1 MASTRRSTEATR
13 DAAAPSSVRR
23 GRGMRPVDGVAHGIE
38 ATGAQAQ
45 TARKHVFWASY
56 FGWLLDGFD
65 TTIYAFVLVPALK
78 VILPASGVSAK
89 DTPHWGLTFFAI
101 FLAGWGS
108 SFVIGLL
115 ADRVGRLRALGISIA
130 LYAVGTLASGLAHN
144 IPEFAA
150 ARFVAG
156 LGLGA
161 EWFIGG
167 TGVAEAFPEDERPK
181 WTGRFHS
188 AWYAGFILAAAIV
201 PFIVGPVGW
210 RGVFFIG
217 IIPAALLF
225 YIRLKAQEPE
235 KWVKAKRRL
244 GSDLNMR
251 NSLRTILDRDHRRD
265 TIILAV
271 IMVPVITGLY
281 GGTLFVPTAL
291 TALHESTHAA
301 IKTPYLIAI
310 GGSIIAAFTLVTCL
324 VAPTLAVRLG
334 RRRAL
339 ALLLAFMAV
348 GLPLVFLLAFKSD
361 NLGLFLALL
370 VLLGIGGADFAI
382 FSLWLPEVYPTHAR
396 AGGFAFVTTIGRF
409 AGAGLTFAIGA
420 LNDAV
425 GLGTSLSLTAIFFVI
440 ALMLLPFAREGSG
453 KLAPD

>member
-1 MASTRRSTEATR
+1 VEAYSASPDGAARATAEERTRA
-13 DAAAPSSVRR
+13 
-23 GRGMRPVDGVAHGIE
+23 
-38 ATGAQAQ
+38 
-45 TARKHVFWASY
+45 KHIFWASY

-78 VILPASGVSAK
+78 VILPASGISASE
-89 DTPHWGLTFFAI
+89 TPHWGLTFFAI
-101 FLAGWGS
+101 FLAGWGT
-108 SFVIGLL
+108 SFLIGLL
-115 ADRVGRLRALGISIA
+115 ADRIGRLKALGISIA
-130 LYAVGTLASGLAHN
+130 LYAIGTLASGLAQN
-144 IPEFAA
+144 VPEFAA

-167 TGVAEAFPEDERPK
+167 TGVAEAFPESERPK
-181 WTGRFHS
+181 WIGRFHS

-201 PFIVGPVGW
+201 PFIVGPIGW
-210 RGVFFIG
+210 RAVFFIG
-217 IIPAALLF
+217 IIPAVLLL

-235 KWVKAKRRL
+235 RWVNAKRRL
-244 GSDLNMR
+244 GSQLNMR
-251 NSLRTILDRDHRRD
+251 MSLKTILDRDHRRD
-265 TIILAV
+265 TLILAV

-291 TALHESTHAA
+291 TALHDSTHAA
-301 IKTPYLIAI
+301 IKTPYLVAI

-324 VAPTLAVRLG
+324 VVPSLAQRFGRKRTLGAL
-334 RRRAL
+334 L
-339 ALLLAFMAV
+339 ALMAI
-348 GLPLVFLLAFKSD
+348 GLPLVFLFAFKAG

-420 LNDAV
+420 LNTAV

-440 ALMLLPFAREGSG
+440 GLVLLPFARDSSG
-453 KLAPD
+453 KLAPEG

>member
-1 MASTRRSTEATR
+1 MSDSAVTRPGALPEPQSEAAGDR
-13 DAAAPSSVRR
+13 AR
-23 GRGMRPVDGVAHGIE
+23 
-38 ATGAQAQ
+38 
-45 TARKHVFWASY
+45 TARKHIFWASY

-78 VILPASGVSAK
+78 VILPASGVSASQ
-89 DTPHWGLTFFAI
+89 TPHWGLTFFAI

-108 SFVIGLL
+108 SFVVGLL
-115 ADRVGRLRALGISIA
+115 ADRIGRLRVLGISIA
-130 LYAVGTLASGLAHN
+130 LYAVGTLASGLAQN

-156 LGLGA
+156 FGLGA
-161 EWFIGG
+161 EWFIGA

-201 PFIVGPVGW
+201 PFIVGPIGW

-235 KWVKAKRRL
+235 RWVQAKQRL
-244 GSDLNMR
+244 GSELNMR
-251 NSLRTILDRDHRRD
+251 RSLQTILDRDHRRD
-265 TIILAV
+265 TLILAV

-291 TALHESTHAA
+291 TALHETTHAT
-301 IKTPYLIAI
+301 IKTSYLIAI

-324 VAPTLAVRLG
+324 VVPNLANRFGRKRTLGAL
-334 RRRAL
+334 L
-339 ALLLAFMAV
+339 ALMAI
-348 GLPLVFLLAFKSD
+348 GLPLVFLLAFKSG
-361 NLGLFLALL
+361 NLGLFLGLL
-370 VLLGIGGADFAI
+370 VLLGIGGADFAV
-382 FSLWLPEVYPTHAR
+382 FSIWLPEIYPTHAR

-420 LNDAV
+420 LNTAV
-425 GLGTSLSLTAIFFVI
+425 GLGTSLSLTAIFFI
-440 ALMLLPFAREGSG
+440 AGLLLLPLAREGKG
-453 KLAPD
+453 ELAPD

>member
-1 MASTRRSTEATR
+1 LATTEQAAFGDGDSGSLALAEQRTRA
-13 DAAAPSSVRR
+13 
-23 GRGMRPVDGVAHGIE
+23 
-38 ATGAQAQ
+38 
-45 TARKHVFWASY
+45 KHIFWASY

-78 VILPASGVSAK
+78 VILPASGISASE
-89 DTPHWGLTFFAI
+89 TPHWGLTFFAI
-101 FLAGWGS
+101 FLAGWGT
-108 SFVIGLL
+108 SFLIGLL
-115 ADRVGRLRALGISIA
+115 ADRIGRLKALGISIA
-130 LYAVGTLASGLAHN
+130 LYAIGTLASGLAQN
-144 IPEFAA
+144 VPEFAA

-167 TGVAEAFPEDERPK
+167 TGVAEAFPESERPK
-181 WTGRFHS
+181 WIGRFHS

-201 PFIVGPVGW
+201 PFIVGPIGW
-210 RGVFFIG
+210 RAVFFIG
-217 IIPAALLF
+217 IIPAVLLL

-235 KWVKAKRRL
+235 RWLNAKRRL
-244 GSDLNMR
+244 GSQLNMR
-251 NSLRTILDRDHRRD
+251 MSLKTILDRDHRRD
-265 TIILAV
+265 TLILAV

-301 IKTPYLIAI
+301 IKTPYLVAI
-310 GGSIIAAFTLVTCL
+310 GGSIVAAFTLVTCL
-324 VAPTLAVRLG
+324 LVPSLAQRFGRKRTLGAL
-334 RRRAL
+334 L
-339 ALLLAFMAV
+339 ALMAI
-348 GLPLVFLLAFKSD
+348 GLPLVFLFAFKAG

-440 ALMLLPFAREGSG
+440 GLVLLPFARDSSG
-453 KLAPD
+453 KLAPEG

>member
-1 MASTRRSTEATR
+1 MASTRRVTNPRR
-13 DAAAPSSVRR
+13 DAAAPGSVRR
-23 GRGMRPVDGVAHGIE
+23 DDAARPPRPAVDGAQGSD
-38 ATGAQAQ
+38 AQAQ
-45 TARKHVFWASY
+45 TARKHIFWASY

-78 VILPASGVSAK
+78 VILPASGVSAT

-130 LYAVGTLASGLAHN
+130 LYAIGTLASGLAHN

-156 LGLGA
+156 FGLGA

-225 YIRLKAQEPE
+225 YIRIKAEEPQR
-235 KWVKAKRRL
+235 WVKTKRRL
-244 GSDLNMR
+244 GSELNMG

-265 TIILAV
+265 TLILAV

-324 VAPTLAVRLG
+324 VVPTLAERFG

-339 ALLLAFMAV
+339 AVLLAFMAI
-348 GLPLVFLLAFKSD
+348 GLPLVFLVAFKAG

-440 ALMLLPFAREGSG
+440 GLLLLPLAREGRG
-453 KLAPD
+453 ELAPD

>member
-1 MASTRRSTEATR
+1 MAWTQ
-13 DAAAPSSVRR
+13 AAPAPGASSDPAR
-23 GRGMRPVDGVAHGIE
+23 
-38 ATGAQAQ
+38 
-45 TARKHVFWASY
+45 TARKHIFWASY

-78 VILPASGVSAK
+78 VILPASGVSATQ
-89 DTPHWGLTFFAI
+89 TPHWGLTFFAI

-108 SFVIGLL
+108 SFLVGLL
-115 ADRVGRLRALGISIA
+115 ADRIGRLRALGLSIA
-130 LYAVGTLASGLAHN
+130 LYAVGTLASGLAQN

-156 LGLGA
+156 FGLGA

-201 PFIVGPVGW
+201 PFIVDPIGW

-225 YIRLKAQEPE
+225 YIRLKAEEPE
-235 KWVKAKRRL
+235 RWVKAKEKL
-244 GSDLNMR
+244 GADLNMR
-251 NSLRTILDRDHRRD
+251 RSLQTILDRDHRRD
-265 TIILAV
+265 TLILAV

-291 TALHESTHAA
+291 TALHKSAHAS
-301 IKTPYLIAI
+301 IKPSYLIAI

-324 VAPTLAVRLG
+324 VVPALADRWG
-334 RRRAL
+334 RRRTL
-339 ALLLAFMAV
+339 GVLLAFMAV
-348 GLPLVFLLAFKSD
+348 GLPLVFLLAFKES
-361 NLGLFLALL
+361 NLSLFLGLL
-370 VLLGIGGADFAI
+370 VLLGIGGADFAV
-382 FSLWLPEVYPTHAR
+382 FSLWLPEIYPTHAR

-420 LNDAV
+420 LNTAV
-425 GLGTSLSLTAIFFVI
+425 GLGTSLSLTAIFFV
-440 ALMLLPFAREGSG
+440 LGLLLLPFAREGRGELS
-453 KLAPD
+453 PD

>member
-1 MASTRRSTEATR
+1 MASTQRTGQTQRRERFTPRA
-13 DAAAPSSVRR
+13 
-23 GRGMRPVDGVAHGIE
+23 
-38 ATGAQAQ
+38 ATGTTSPRPTGAADDVGA
-45 TARKHVFWASY
+45 TAARKHIFWASY

-78 VILPASGVSAK
+78 VILPASGVSAT

-108 SFVIGLL
+108 SFLIGLL
-115 ADRVGRLRALGISIA
+115 ADRVGRLRALGFSIA
-130 LYAVGTLASGLAHN
+130 LYAIGTLASGLAHN

-167 TGVAEAFPEDERPK
+167 TGVAEAFPENERPK

-201 PFIVGPVGW
+201 PFIVGPIGW

-217 IIPAALLF
+217 IIPAVLLF
-225 YIRLKAQEPE
+225 YIRMKAEEPRRWIKE
-235 KWVKAKRRL
+235 KEKL
-244 GSDLNMR
+244 GSELNMR
-251 NSLRTILDRDHRRD
+251 NSLRTILDRDHRKD
-265 TIILAV
+265 TIILAL

-291 TALHESTHAA
+291 TTLHDVTNAS
-301 IKTPYLIAI
+301 IKPTYLIAI

-324 VAPTLAVRLG
+324 LVPKLAERLG

-339 ALLLAFMAV
+339 ALLMGFMAV
-348 GLPLVFLLAFKSD
+348 GLPLVFLWAFKAND
-361 NLGLFLALL
+361 LTLFLLML
-370 VLLGIGGADFAI
+370 VFLGIGGADFAI
-382 FSLWLPEVYPTHAR
+382 FSLWLPEVYPTRAR

-440 ALMLLPFAREGSG
+440 GMLLLPFAREGRGELEADTS
-453 KLAPD
+453 

>member
-1 MASTRRSTEATR
+1 LATTEQAAFGDGDSASLALAEQRTRA
-13 DAAAPSSVRR
+13 
-23 GRGMRPVDGVAHGIE
+23 
-38 ATGAQAQ
+38 
-45 TARKHVFWASY
+45 KHIFWASY

-78 VILPASGVSAK
+78 VILPASGISASE
-89 DTPHWGLTFFAI
+89 TPHWGLTFFAI
-101 FLAGWGS
+101 FLAGWGT
-108 SFVIGLL
+108 SFLIGLL
-115 ADRVGRLRALGISIA
+115 ADRIGRLKALGISIA
-130 LYAVGTLASGLAHN
+130 LYAIGTLASGLAQN
-144 IPEFAA
+144 VPEFAA

-167 TGVAEAFPEDERPK
+167 TGVAEAFPESERPK
-181 WTGRFHS
+181 WIGRFHS

-201 PFIVGPVGW
+201 PFIVGPIGW
-210 RGVFFIG
+210 RAVFFIG
-217 IIPAALLF
+217 IIPAVLLL

-235 KWVKAKRRL
+235 RWLNAKRRL
-244 GSDLNMR
+244 GSQLNMR
-251 NSLRTILDRDHRRD
+251 MSLKTILDRDHRRD
-265 TIILAV
+265 TLILAV

-301 IKTPYLIAI
+301 IKTPYLVAI

-324 VAPTLAVRLG
+324 LVPSLAQRFGRKRTLGAL
-334 RRRAL
+334 L
-339 ALLLAFMAV
+339 ALMAI
-348 GLPLVFLLAFKSD
+348 GLPLVFLFAFKAG

-440 ALMLLPFAREGSG
+440 GLVLLPFARDSSG
-453 KLAPD
+453 KLAPEG

>member
-1 MASTRRSTEATR
+1 LATTEQAAFGDGDSASLALAEQRTRA
-13 DAAAPSSVRR
+13 
-23 GRGMRPVDGVAHGIE
+23 
-38 ATGAQAQ
+38 
-45 TARKHVFWASY
+45 KHIFWASY

-78 VILPASGVSAK
+78 VILPASGISASE
-89 DTPHWGLTFFAI
+89 TPHWGLTFFAI
-101 FLAGWGS
+101 FLAGWGT
-108 SFVIGLL
+108 SFLIGLL
-115 ADRVGRLRALGISIA
+115 ADRIGRLKALGISIA
-130 LYAVGTLASGLAHN
+130 LYAIGTLASGLAQN
-144 IPEFAA
+144 VPEFAA

-167 TGVAEAFPEDERPK
+167 TGVAEAFPESERPK
-181 WTGRFHS
+181 WIGRFHS

-201 PFIVGPVGW
+201 PFIVGPIGW
-210 RGVFFIG
+210 RAVFFIG
-217 IIPAALLF
+217 IIPAVLLL

-235 KWVKAKRRL
+235 RWLNAKRRL
-244 GSDLNMR
+244 GSQLNMR
-251 NSLRTILDRDHRRD
+251 MSLKTILDRDHRRD
-265 TIILAV
+265 TLILAV

-301 IKTPYLIAI
+301 IKTPYLVAI
-310 GGSIIAAFTLVTCL
+310 GGSIVAAFTLVTCL
-324 VAPTLAVRLG
+324 LVPSLAQRFGRKRTLGAL
-334 RRRAL
+334 L
-339 ALLLAFMAV
+339 ALMAI
-348 GLPLVFLLAFKSD
+348 GLPLVFLFAFKAG

-440 ALMLLPFAREGSG
+440 GLVLLPFARDSSG
-453 KLAPD
+453 KLAPEG

>member
-1 MASTRRSTEATR
+1 
-13 DAAAPSSVRR
+13 
-23 GRGMRPVDGVAHGIE
+23 
-38 ATGAQAQ
+38 
-45 TARKHVFWASY
+45 
-56 FGWLLDGFD
+56 L
-65 TTIYAFVLVPALK
+65 
-78 VILPASGVSAK
+78 
-89 DTPHWGLTFFAI
+89 GLTFFAI
-101 FLAGWGS
+101 FLAGWGT
-108 SFVIGLL
+108 SFLIGLL
-115 ADRVGRLRALGISIA
+115 ADRIGRLKALGISIA
-130 LYAVGTLASGLAHN
+130 LYAIGTLASGLAQN
-144 IPEFAA
+144 VPEFAA

-167 TGVAEAFPEDERPK
+167 TGVAEAFPESERPK
-181 WTGRFHS
+181 WIGRFHS

-201 PFIVGPVGW
+201 PFIVGPIGW
-210 RGVFFIG
+210 RAVFFIG
-217 IIPAALLF
+217 IIPAVLLL

-235 KWVKAKRRL
+235 RWLNAKRRL
-244 GSDLNMR
+244 GSQLNMR
-251 NSLRTILDRDHRRD
+251 MSLKTILDRDHRRD
-265 TIILAV
+265 TLILAV

-301 IKTPYLIAI
+301 IKTPYLVAI
-310 GGSIIAAFTLVTCL
+310 GGSIVAAFTLVTCL
-324 VAPTLAVRLG
+324 LVPSLAQRFGRKRTLGAL
-334 RRRAL
+334 L
-339 ALLLAFMAV
+339 ALMAI
-348 GLPLVFLLAFKSD
+348 GLPLVFLFAFKAG

-440 ALMLLPFAREGSG
+440 GLVLLPFARDSSG
-453 KLAPD
+453 KLAPEG

>member
-1 MASTRRSTEATR
+1 
-13 DAAAPSSVRR
+13 
-23 GRGMRPVDGVAHGIE
+23 
-38 ATGAQAQ
+38 
-45 TARKHVFWASY
+45 
-56 FGWLLDGFD
+56 
-65 TTIYAFVLVPALK
+65 VLVPALK
-78 VILPASGVSAK
+78 VILPASGISASE
-89 DTPHWGLTFFAI
+89 TPHWGLTFFAI
-101 FLAGWGS
+101 FLAGWGT
-108 SFVIGLL
+108 SFLVGLL
-115 ADRVGRLRALGISIA
+115 ADRIVRLRALGISIA
-130 LYAVGTLASGLAHN
+130 LYAVGSLASGLAQN
-144 IPEFAA
+144 VPEFAA

-156 LGLGA
+156 RGLGA

-201 PFIVGPVGW
+201 PFIVGPIGW

-217 IIPAALLF
+217 IVPALLLF

-235 KWVKAKRRL
+235 RWVKAKRRL

-251 NSLRTILDRDHRRD
+251 MSLKTILDRDHRRD
-265 TIILAV
+265 TLILAV

-291 TALHESTHAA
+291 TALHDTAHVA

-324 VAPTLAVRLG
+324 VVPRLTNRFGRKRTLG
-334 RRRAL
+334 
-339 ALLLAFMAV
+339 LLLALMAI
-348 GLPLVFLLAFKSD
+348 GLPLVFALAFKAG
-361 NLGLFLALL
+361 NLGLFLGLL
-370 VLLGIGGADFAI
+370 VLLGIGGADFAV
-382 FSLWLPEVYPTHAR
+382 FSIWLPEVYPTPAR

-420 LNDAV
+420 LNTAV
-425 GLGTSLSLTAIFFVI
+425 GIGTSLSLTAIFFVI
-440 ALMLLPFAREGSG
+440 GLLLLPLAREGRG
-453 KLAPD
+453 ELAPE

>member
-1 MASTRRSTEATR
+1 MASTRELTR
-13 DAAAPSSVRR
+13 
-23 GRGMRPVDGVAHGIE
+23 GW
-38 ATGAQAQ
+38 TGADARFADERRDPVRPAQ
-45 TARKHVFWASY
+45 KHVFWASY

-78 VILPASGVSAK
+78 EILPASGVSATQ
-89 DTPHWGLTFFAI
+89 TPHWGLTFFAI

-108 SFVIGLL
+108 SFLIGLL
-115 ADRVGRLRALGISIA
+115 ADRIGRLRALGISIA
-130 LYAVGTLASGLAHN
+130 LYAIGTLASGLAHN

-156 LGLGA
+156 FGLGA

-167 TGVAEAFPEDERPK
+167 TGVAEVFGEDERPK

-201 PFIVGPVGW
+201 PFIVGPIGW
-210 RGVFFIG
+210 RGVFFLG
-217 IIPAALLF
+217 IIPAVLLF
-225 YIRLKAQEPE
+225 YIRFKAEEPQRWVRE
-235 KWVKAKRRL
+235 KQRL
-244 GSDLNMR
+244 GSALSMR
-251 NSLRTILDRDHRRD
+251 ESLRTILDRDHRRD
-265 TIILAV
+265 TLVLAV

-291 TALHESTHAA
+291 TTLHDSVHAA

-324 VAPTLAVRLG
+324 VVPALANRIG
-334 RRRAL
+334 RRRTL
-339 ALLLAFMAV
+339 GLLLAFMAV
-348 GLPLVFLLAFKSD
+348 GLPLVFLVAFKAG
-361 NLGLFLALL
+361 NLGLFLGLL

-382 FSLWLPEVYPTHAR
+382 FSLWLPEVYPTRAR

-420 LNDAV
+420 MNDAF
-425 GLGTSLSLTAIFFVI
+425 GLANSLSLTAIFFVI
-440 ALMLLPFAREGSG
+440 GLLLLPLAREGRG

>member
-1 MASTRRSTEATR
+1 MEAYSASPDGAARATAEERTRA
-13 DAAAPSSVRR
+13 
-23 GRGMRPVDGVAHGIE
+23 
-38 ATGAQAQ
+38 
-45 TARKHVFWASY
+45 KHIFWASY

-78 VILPASGVSAK
+78 VILPASGISASE
-89 DTPHWGLTFFAI
+89 TPHWGLTFFAI
-101 FLAGWGS
+101 FLAGWGT
-108 SFVIGLL
+108 SFLIGLL
-115 ADRVGRLRALGISIA
+115 ADRIGRLKALGISIA
-130 LYAVGTLASGLAHN
+130 LYAIGTLASGLAQN
-144 IPEFAA
+144 VPEFAA

-167 TGVAEAFPEDERPK
+167 TGVAEAFPESERPK
-181 WTGRFHS
+181 WIGRFHS

-201 PFIVGPVGW
+201 PFIVGPIGW
-210 RGVFFIG
+210 RAVFFIG
-217 IIPAALLF
+217 IIPAVLLL

-235 KWVKAKRRL
+235 RWVNAKRRL
-244 GSDLNMR
+244 GSQLNMR
-251 NSLRTILDRDHRRD
+251 MSLKTILDRDHRRD
-265 TIILAV
+265 TLILAV

-291 TALHESTHAA
+291 TALHDSTHAA
-301 IKTPYLIAI
+301 IKTPYLVAI

-324 VAPTLAVRLG
+324 VVPSLAQRFGRKRTLGAL
-334 RRRAL
+334 L
-339 ALLLAFMAV
+339 ALMAI
-348 GLPLVFLLAFKSD
+348 GLPLVFLFAFKAG

-420 LNDAV
+420 LNTAV

-440 ALMLLPFAREGSG
+440 GLVLLPFARDSSG
-453 KLAPD
+453 KLAPEG

>member
-23 GRGMRPVDGVAHGIE
+23 GLGMRPVDRVAHGTE
-38 ATGAQAQ
+38 ASGVQAQ

-65 TTIYAFVLVPALK
+65 TTMYAFVLVPALK

-108 SFVIGLL
+108 SFVIGLF

-130 LYAVGTLASGLAHN
+130 LYAIGTLGSGLAHN

-156 LGLGA
+156 FGLGA

-167 TGVAEAFPEDERPK
+167 TGVAEAFPENERPK

-201 PFIVGPVGW
+201 PFIVGPIGW

-235 KWVKAKRRL
+235 KWVRTKQRL
-244 GSDLNMR
+244 GSELNMR
-251 NSLRTILDRDHRRD
+251 NSMRTILDRDHRRD

-324 VAPTLAVRLG
+324 VVPTLAQRIG

-339 ALLLAFMAV
+339 AVLLAFMAV
-348 GLPLVFLLAFKSD
+348 GLPLVFLLAFKSE
-361 NLGLFLALL
+361 NLSLFLALL

-409 AGAGLTFAIGA
+409 VGAGLTFAIGA

-440 ALMLLPFAREGSG
+440 ALLLLPFAREGSG

>member
-1 MASTRRSTEATR
+1 
-13 DAAAPSSVRR
+13 
-23 GRGMRPVDGVAHGIE
+23 
-38 ATGAQAQ
+38 
-45 TARKHVFWASY
+45 
-56 FGWLLDGFD
+56 
-65 TTIYAFVLVPALK
+65 VLVPALK
-78 VILPASGVSAK
+78 VILPGSGVSASK
-89 DTPHWGLTFFAI
+89 TPHWGLTFFAI

-108 SFVIGLL
+108 SFLVGLL
-115 ADRVGRLRALGISIA
+115 ADRIGRLKALGLSIA
-130 LYAVGTLASGLAHN
+130 LYAVGTLASGLAQN

-156 LGLGA
+156 FGLGA

-167 TGVAEAFPEDERPK
+167 TGVAEAFPEDERPR

-217 IIPAALLF
+217 IIPAVLLF
-225 YIRLKAQEPE
+225 YIRLKAEEPAR
-235 KWVKAKRRL
+235 WVKAKRRL
-244 GSDLNMR
+244 GADLNMR
-251 NSLRTILDRDHRRD
+251 TSMRTILDRDHRRD
-265 TIILAV
+265 TLILAV

-291 TALHESTHAA
+291 TALHETTHAT
-301 IKTPYLIAI
+301 IKTSYLIAI

-324 VAPTLAVRLG
+324 LVPRLADRLG

-339 ALLLAFMAV
+339 GLLLGFMAI
-348 GLPLVFLLAFKSD
+348 GLPLVFLLAFKQGS
-361 NLGLFLALL
+361 LGLFLVLL
-370 VLLGIGGADFAI
+370 VLLGIGGADFAV
-382 FSLWLPEVYPTHAR
+382 FSLWLPEIYPTHAR

-420 LNDAV
+420 LNDAW

-440 ALMLLPFAREGSG
+440 GLLLLRLAREGRG
-453 KLAPD
+453 ALEAD

>member
-1 MASTRRSTEATR
+1 MATTEQRLRGRHGTAFADQDSG
-13 DAAAPSSVRR
+13 DAASSN
-23 GRGMRPVDGVAHGIE
+23 
-38 ATGAQAQ
+38 GAQSPEERTRA
-45 TARKHVFWASY
+45 KHVFWASY

-78 VILPASGVSAK
+78 VILPASGISASQ
-89 DTPHWGLTFFAI
+89 TPHWGLTFFAI
-101 FLAGWGS
+101 FLAGWGT
-108 SFVIGLL
+108 SFLIGLL
-115 ADRVGRLRALGISIA
+115 ADRIGRLRALGLSIA
-130 LYAVGTLASGLAHN
+130 LYAIGTLASGLAQN
-144 IPEFAA
+144 VPEFAA

-167 TGVAEAFPEDERPK
+167 TGVAEAFPESERAK
-181 WTGRFHS
+181 WVGRFHS

-201 PFIVGPVGW
+201 PFIVGPLGW
-210 RGVFFIG
+210 RNVFFIG
-217 IIPAALLF
+217 IIPAVLLL

-235 KWVKAKRRL
+235 RWLKAKRRL
-244 GSDLNMR
+244 GSQLNMTM
-251 NSLRTILDRDHRRD
+251 SLKTILDRDHRRD
-265 TIILAV
+265 TLILAV

-310 GGSIIAAFTLVTCL
+310 GGSIIAGFTLVTCL
-324 VAPTLAVRLG
+324 VVPSLAQRFGRKRVLG
-334 RRRAL
+334 VLL
-339 ALLLAFMAV
+339 ALMAI
-348 GLPLVFLLAFKSD
+348 GLPLVFLFAFKAG

-409 AGAGLTFAIGA
+409 AGAGLTFVIGA

-440 ALMLLPFAREGSG
+440 GLLLLPLARDSTGR
-453 KLAPD
+453 LAPE